1 MYKMKEIC
9 ELTGLTERAVRLY
22 IEQELITP
30 QVRDGIH
37 NRAYFFNEDD
47 VETLK
52 NISTL
57 RNAGFGLPD
66 IKLMLDNP
74 ANISA
79 LVKKK
84 EEELEK
90 EIRHL
95 KHVQETLKYLNIQEH
110 NDVTKLADA
119 IEPRSR
125 YAKETPRY
133 RKPRWVIVLAFVVVV
148 LLLFVPLVLQIGSL
162 FYVVLFFALGIL
174 SGISFPIMAIGYFGH
189 CIKSSFKKNVTTGK
203 VVAIVSNEG
212 IEDYIGEST
221 FAIIRQL
228 LTFGLIRWNDFRPDH
243 WFPLIQFKTENGQ
256 IVTSTFRYGGLKSY
270 WEIGEELEI
279 AWEDEKKIYPRD
291 VRWLLKKAVL
301 YVFAGVIMLV
311 MSWFIYCNFISI

>member
-37 NRAYFFNEDD
+37 NKAYFFNEEDE
-47 VETLK
+47 ETLK

-57 RNAGFGLPD
+57 RNAGFSLSD
-66 IKLMLDNP
+66 IKLMLENP
-74 ANISA
+74 ANISS

-133 RKPRWVIVLAFVVVV
+133 RKPRWVIVSAFVVVF
-148 LLLFVPLVLQIGSL
+148 LLLFVPYVMQMGSL
-162 FYVVLFFALGIL
+162 FYVALFFALGL
-174 SGISFPIMAIGYFGH
+174 LGGIAFPIMAVGYFGH
-189 CIKSSFKKNVTTGK
+189 CIKARLKKNISTGK

-221 FAIIRQL
+221 FATIRQL

-243 WFPLIQFKTENGQ
+243 WFPLIQFEIGDGQ
-256 IVTSTFRYGGLKSY
+256 IVTSTFRYGGFKSY

-291 VRWLLKKAVL
+291 VRWLLKKAFL
-301 YVFAGVIMLV
+301 HVFAGVAMLA
-311 MSWFIYCNFISI
+311 MSGLLYYYFIGS

>member
-37 NRAYFFNEDD
+37 NKAYFFNEDD

-57 RNAGFGLPD
+57 RNAGFSLSD
-66 IKLMLDNP
+66 IKLMLENP
-74 ANISA
+74 SNISS

-90 EIRHL
+90 EINHL
-95 KHVQETLKYLNIQEH
+95 KYIQETLKYLTIQEH

-133 RKPRWVIVLAFVVVV
+133 RKPRWVIVLAFVVVFI
-148 LLLFVPLVLQIGSL
+148 LLFVPYVMQMGSL
-162 FYVVLFFALGIL
+162 FYVALLFAVGIL
-174 SGISFPIMAIGYFGH
+174 GGISFPIMAVGYFGH
-189 CIKSSFKKNVTTGK
+189 CIKSRLKKNIATGK

-221 FAIIRQL
+221 FATIRQL
-228 LTFGLIRWNDFRPDH
+228 ITFGLIRWNDFRPDH
-243 WFPLIQFKTENGQ
+243 WFPLIQFEIETGQ
-256 IVTSTFRYGGLKSY
+256 TVTSTFRYGGFKSY
-270 WEIGEELEI
+270 WEIGKELEI
-279 AWEDEKKIYPRD
+279 AWDDEKKIYPRD
-291 VRWLLKKAVL
+291 TRWLLKKAVL
-301 YVFAGVIMLV
+301 HLLAGAAMLV
-311 MSWFIYCNFISI
+311 MSGLLYYNFMWS

>member
-1 MYKMKEIC
+1 MYKIKEIC

-30 QVRDGIH
+30 QVKDGIH
-37 NRAYFFNEDD
+37 NKAYFFSEKD

-52 NISTL
+52 NISAL
-57 RNAGFGLPD
+57 RNAGFGLSD
-66 IKLMLDNP
+66 IKLMLENP
-74 ANISA
+74 VNISS

-95 KHVQETLKYLNIQEH
+95 KYIQETLKYLNIQEY
-110 NDVTKLADA
+110 NDVTKLANA
-119 IEPRSR
+119 IEPRST

-148 LLLFVPLVLQIGSL
+148 LLLFVPYVMQMGSL
-162 FYVVLFFALGIL
+162 FYVALLFALGIL
-174 SGISFPIMAIGYFGH
+174 GGISFPIMAIGYFAH
-189 CIKSSFKKNVTTGK
+189 CIKARRKKNITIGK

-221 FAIIRQL
+221 FATIRQL
-228 LTFGLIRWNDFRPDH
+228 ITFGLIRWNDFRPDH
-243 WFPLIQFKTENGQ
+243 WFPLIQFEMENGQ
-256 IVTSTFRYGGLKSY
+256 TVTSTFRYGGFKSY

-279 AWEDEKKIYPRD
+279 AWDGEKKIYPCD

-301 YVFAGVIMLV
+301 HVFAGTAMLV
-311 MSWFIYCNFISI
+311 MSWLLYNFIGI